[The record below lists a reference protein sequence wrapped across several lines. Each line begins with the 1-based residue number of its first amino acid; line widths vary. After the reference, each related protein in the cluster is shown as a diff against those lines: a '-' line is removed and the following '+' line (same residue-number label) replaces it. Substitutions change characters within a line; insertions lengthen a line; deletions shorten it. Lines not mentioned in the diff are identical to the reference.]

1 MAAYVIVEIE
11 VTDPVRYEDYKKL
24 AEASVAAF
32 GGRYVVRG
40 GAVDTLEGDWHPA
53 RFVMLEFP
61 SAERAREWWSSE
73 LYRPGKELRQSTAR
87 SRMILVR
94 GV

>member
-1 MAAYVIVEIE
+1 MAAYVVVEIE
-11 VTDPVRYEDYKKL
+11 VTDPVRYEDYKQM
-24 AEASVAAF
+24 AAASVAAF

-40 GAVDTLEGDWHPA
+40 GPVETLEGDWHPA

-73 LYRPGKELRQSTAR
+73 LYRPGKELRQATAR

>member
-1 MAAYVIVEIE
+1 MAAYVVVEIE
-11 VTDPVRYEDYKKL
+11 VTDPVRYEDYKQM

-40 GAVDTLEGDWHPA
+40 GLVDTLEGDWHPA
-53 RFVMLEFP
+53 RLVMLEFP

-73 LYRPGKELRQSTAR
+73 LYRPGKELRQATAR

>member
-1 MAAYVIVEIE
+1 MAAYVVVEIE
-11 VTDPVRYEDYKKL
+11 VTDPVRYEDYKQM
-24 AEASVAAF
+24 AEASVTAF

-40 GAVDTLEGDWHPA
+40 GLAETLEGDWHPA
-53 RFVMLEFP
+53 RLVMLEFP

-73 LYRPGKELRQSTAR
+73 LYRPGKELRQATAR

>member
-1 MAAYVIVEIE
+1 MAAYLIVEIE
-11 VTDPVRYEDYKKL
+11 VTDPVRYEDYKKM
-24 AEASVAAF
+24 AETSVAAF

-40 GAVDTLEGDWHPA
+40 GLVDTLEGDWHPA
-53 RFVMLEFP
+53 RLVMLEFP

-73 LYRPGKELRQSTAR
+73 LYRPGKELRQATAR

>member
-1 MAAYVIVEIE
+1 MAAYVVVEIE
-11 VTDPVRYEDYKKL
+11 VTDPVRYEDYKRM
-24 AEASVAAF
+24 AETSIAEF

-40 GAVDTLEGDWHPA
+40 GPVETLEGDWHPA
-53 RFVMLEFP
+53 RFVMLEFAN
-61 SAERAREWWSSE
+61 AERAKEWWASE
-73 LYRPGKELRQSTAR
+73 LYRPGKELRQATAR